1 MFKNRVRTAAL
12 AGAVAIATGLSGFSV
27 PAFAQD
33 TTLLDGYNA
42 ADGSAAAPV
51 VAENITEDELK
62 AKTDATAEYLA
73 PLHDPHLGFGKMVKG
88 FVLPITPGTDGFDPS
103 EEAAQLA
110 FAAARD
116 EVARQL
122 NIAAGNIQ
130 DARNSVAYALEKDQ
144 IATADWEALVDA
156 LNAYRG
162 VINPLIADVNLK
174 NKTAHHEIEL
184 PEIDEIAKAN
194 KTNAY
199 DIYQDVLALEAEV
212 ARQAEKFGIFSI
224 DRARYDYVTREHTIA
239 FDALEAAVTERA
251 GDLKATFDK
260 AIASNREAQRSDVLV
275 RQLYLERATAQRDT
289 LRLLEGFFSARARYI
304 ELFQQGVL
312 NGDKLL
318 ATSYHEVLPL
328 LWEGLEYNLEHLNKA
343 DDAVEEFHEGWPKD
357 KATNDESEAYY
368 KAKANF
374 AKETYKK
381 IFKNGDKWLEALQR
395 VQAIDAR
402 LVAERQ
408 AELDRLEAE
417 RVAAEK
423 AEADRQALLAILAKL
438 SEKDE
443 APAPAPGKASSFK
456 LSS

>member
-62 AKTDATAEYLA
+62 AKTDATAEYLE
-73 PLHDPHLGFGKMVKG
+73 PLHDPELGFGKMVKG

-162 VINPLIADVNLK
+162 VINPLIEATNDAKTYEGREFKRIPSIPAATMENAVDVRKAILSN
-174 NKTAHHEIEL
+174 IEL
-184 PEIDEIAKAN
+184 VNKQYETAGDWSIDQSRKKFVN
-194 KTNAY
+194 RDHMK
-199 DIYQDVLALEAEV
+199 ALEALKNAQDAGYPAV
-212 ARQAEKFGIFSI
+212 QAAYE
-224 DRARYDYVTREHTIA
+224 
-239 FDALEAAVTERA
+239 
-251 GDLKATFDK
+251 K
-260 AIASNREAQRSDVLV
+260 AIASNIEAQKSDVLV

-318 ATSYHEVLPL
+318 ATEYHEVLPL

-417 RVAAEK
+417 RIAAEK